1 MGVAVEESVAEPDW
15 MAIAIVV
22 LGVTSFAVAQ
32 GLTYPLISLVLE
44 NRSVPAGMIGLNA
57 AGLAVGLAAGTLMIS
72 RLTALLRGD
81 HLIVAGLLG
90 SAASLACFAISDHL
104 LVWFV
109 ARFALGFCV
118 GIVFAMSEAW
128 LNTACPDRLR
138 GRVSGIY
145 AAGMGIGFAS
155 GPLVIPFFGAE
166 NGFAFAFMAV
176 NDALIAFVTVLLL
189 RKTRTWPERVPPGA
203 ILRFITVA
211 PVLVVI
217 VTLFGFADIVA
228 ISTMPVYFVRTGH
241 SEAFAALSVSIMSF
255 PTALAQPFIGIL
267 LDKWPRKLVVILCGA
282 VAGLTFLSIPAL
294 ASGTAI
300 LLALACLGAAAFALY
315 TCALTLLGEQYR
327 GGMLAA
333 GSAVFSLAY
342 AIGSASG
349 SISSGL
355 LMQRI
360 APAAVPVGTGLLIV
374 LVVAGLVLGWRSA
387 RPV

>member
-1 MGVAVEESVAEPDW
+1 MSVTTEEIGTTTDW
-15 MAIAIVV
+15 TAIVIVV
-22 LGVTSFAVAQ
+22 LGVTAFAVAQ

-44 NRSVPAGMIGLNA
+44 SRSVPAGMIGLNA
-57 AGLAVGLAAGTLMIS
+57 AGLAAGLAAGTLLIS
-72 RLTALLRGD
+72 RLTALMRGD

-90 SAASLACFAISDHL
+90 AAASLACFALSDQL

-109 ARFALGFCV
+109 ARFTLGFSV
-118 GIVFAMSEAW
+118 GIVFSMSEAW

-155 GPLVIPFFGAE
+155 GPLVIPIFGAE

-189 RKTRTWPERVPPGA
+189 RKTRTRPASVPAGA
-203 ILRFITVA
+203 LLRFTYAA
-211 PVLVVI
+211 PALVLIVLV
-217 VTLFGFADIVA
+217 FGFADIVA

-255 PTALAQPFIGIL
+255 PTALAQPFVGVL
-267 LDKWPRKLVVILCGA
+267 LDKWPRKLVVVLCA
-282 VAGLTFLSIPAL
+282 AMAGLAFLSIPLLTSQA
-294 ASGTAI
+294 AI
-300 LLALACLGAAAFALY
+300 LLAFVCLGAAGFALY
-315 TCALTLLGEQYR
+315 TCALTLLGEQHR
-327 GGMLAA
+327 GGMLVA

-349 SISSGL
+349 SMSSGY
-355 LMQRI
+355 LMEFI
-360 APAAVPVGTGLLIV
+360 APAAVPVGAGLLV
-374 LVVAGLVLGWRSA
+374 LLFASGLLFGWRNSRGA
-387 RPV
+387 